1 MQIFEVIRIFI
12 IKNEDRNVQ
21 ALNQSRKDNP
31 AVNHKCTKIVH
42 IRRSVMQAMKA
53 SLFMERYGHAVFN
66 ACLLASLP
74 AAALAI
80 LLQGF

>member
-1 MQIFEVIRIFI
+1 
-12 IKNEDRNVQ
+12 
-21 ALNQSRKDNP
+21 
-31 AVNHKCTKIVH
+31 
-42 IRRSVMQAMKA
+42 MQAMKA

>member
-1 MQIFEVIRIFI
+1 
-12 IKNEDRNVQ
+12 
-21 ALNQSRKDNP
+21 
-31 AVNHKCTKIVH
+31 
-42 IRRSVMQAMKA
+42 MQAMKA
-53 SLFMERYGHAVFN
+53 SLFMERYGYGVLN